1 MIIVFL
7 SLVISFFQLSV
18 APNSLLSSTNQKI
31 ANIQSLPKQ
40 EKTIFTDTAFT
51 TLPELKKDAPA
62 YTSPAQAAIIYDV
75 GSGTTL
81 YSKNANQALPI
92 ASLTKLVTALVIM
105 QNHSPDE
112 IVTIPQDLPPLGP
125 ADQKIG
131 VVPGQEFKLSE
142 LMKALLIY
150 SANDVANSLA
160 IWDSGSI
167 DKFSTKMN
175 AEAQQWGMSKSNF
188 VNPTGL
194 DETNHNSSAQDL
206 LIVSRVLLQ
215 NKPFAKIVNTSS
227 ATIYDE
233 AGKPFVIT
241 TTNKD
246 LSLSYVYGIK
256 TGLTDLAGECL
267 ILLAQKSG
275 HEIITV
281 VLNSPNRFQDSK
293 NMVNYTFDNYI
304 WK

>member
-1 MIIVFL
+1 MILVFFSLIL
-7 SLVISFFQLSV
+7 SIFQLSIGS
-18 APNSLLSSTNQKI
+18 NSLLSTTNQKI
-31 ANIQSLPKQ
+31 ASIKNLPKI
-40 EKTIFTDTAFT
+40 EKTIYTAT
-51 TLPELKKDAPA
+51 EYVASAELKSGASSFV
-62 YTSPAQAAIIYDV
+62 SPAQAALIYDL
-75 GSGTTL
+75 GSGQTL
-81 YSKNANQALPI
+81 YAKSENQILPI
-92 ASLTKLVTALVIM
+92 ASLTKLMTAMVII
-105 QNHSPDE
+105 QNHNPDE
-112 IVTIPQDLPPLGP
+112 LVTIPENLPPLRA

-131 VVPGQEFKLSE
+131 VVPGQKFKLSE
-142 LMKALLIY
+142 LIKALLIY

-160 IWDSGSI
+160 IWDSGTI
-167 DKFSTKMN
+167 DKFAEKMN
-175 AEAQQWGMSKSNF
+175 TEAEQWGMTKSNF
-188 VNPTGL
+188 LNPTGL
-194 DETNHNSSAQDL
+194 DQDAHGSSAKDL
-206 LIVSRVLLQ
+206 LTISKVLLQ

-227 ATIYDE
+227 DTIYSE
-233 AGKPFVIT
+233 EGKPFVIK

-267 ILLAQKSG
+267 ILLAQQSG

>member
-51 TLPELKKDAPA
+51 SLPELKKDAPA

-81 YSKNANQALPI
+81 YAKNANQALPI
-92 ASLTKLVTALVIM
+92 ASLTKLMTALVIM

-112 IVTIPQDLPPLGP
+112 IVTIPQDLPPLGL

-131 VVPGQEFKLSE
+131 VVPGQKFKLSE

-194 DETNHNSSAQDL
+194 DETNHTSSAQDL

>member
-31 ANIQSLPKQ
+31 ASIKSLPKQ

-81 YSKNANQALPI
+81 YAKNANQALPI
-92 ASLTKLVTALVIM
+92 ASLTKLMTALVIM

>member
-112 IVTIPQDLPPLGP
+112 IVTSPQDLPPLGL

-131 VVPGQEFKLSE
+131 VVPGQDFKLSE

>member
-1 MIIVFL
+1 
-7 SLVISFFQLSV
+7 
-18 APNSLLSSTNQKI
+18 
-31 ANIQSLPKQ
+31 
-40 EKTIFTDTAFT
+40 
-51 TLPELKKDAPA
+51 LPELKKDAPA

-81 YSKNANQALPI
+81 YAKGQNLALPV

-112 IVTIPQDLPPLGP
+112 IVTIPQDLPPLGL

-131 VVPGQEFKLSE
+131 VVPGQKFKLSE

-194 DETNHNSSAQDL
+194 DETNHTSSAQDL

>member
-31 ANIQSLPKQ
+31 ASIQRLPKQ

-51 TLPELKKDAPA
+51 TLPELKKDVPA

-81 YSKNANQALPI
+81 YAKNENQALPI

-112 IVTIPQDLPPLGP
+112 IVTIPQDLPPLSP

-131 VVPGQEFKLSE
+131 VVPGQKFKLSE

-194 DETNHNSSAQDL
+194 DETNHTSSAQDL